1 LAQYDTRGALE
12 AMNEATRRAPT
23 SVDAHLGRAE
33 AFLFIGQTA
42 EAEASL
48 NQALSF
54 GPVPTRLE
62 SNVARIRGGFK
73 EIGDSAN

>member
-1 LAQYDTRGALE
+1 MT
-12 AMNEATRRAPT
+12 EATRRAPT

-33 AFLFIGQTA
+33 AFLFTGRST

-54 GPVPTRLE
+54 GPMPTRLAGQ
-62 SNVARIRGGFK
+62 VARLRSAFK
-73 EIGDSAN
+73 EIGDVAN